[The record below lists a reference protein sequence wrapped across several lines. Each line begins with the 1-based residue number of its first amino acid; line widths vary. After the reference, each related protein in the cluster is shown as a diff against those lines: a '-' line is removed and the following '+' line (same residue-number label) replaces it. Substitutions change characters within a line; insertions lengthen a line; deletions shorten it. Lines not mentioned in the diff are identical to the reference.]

1 MIPMRKFL
9 TLLAVLALGWHTSA
23 ADLDLIQSGKI
34 AQAVGRILQQVH
46 YRQTPL
52 DDSVSELFLQ
62 NYLDA
67 LDFNHLIFLQP
78 DVDQL
83 RAKYAKNLDDLTL
96 AGTVAPAHE
105 IFALY
110 LKRLGE
116 RQQLADRLCKETYT
130 FDTDESFIPARQK
143 IPWPKDAAEA
153 EMLWRQRVKFEL
165 LADRLSKQA
174 SGKPAAQDSD
184 TLQIISRRYSR
195 LLKTMKEYDN
205 AEIIEI
211 YLTAMTRT
219 YDPHSDYMSPAEAT
233 NFDINNIK
241 LSLTGIGAVLTQDD
255 GYTKIE
261 RLMPGG
267 PAARSKKL
275 QANDRI
281 VAVGQADAEPVDVLD
296 MKLGKVVDMIRGK
309 KNTEVRLTIV
319 PASSPDGSTKKVIS
333 IIREEVKLADS
344 LAKARIIERAR
355 PAGGVER
362 LGVVNLP
369 QFYENCAEDVETLI
383 VRLKKENIDGLV
395 LDLRRNGGG
404 ILPEAVEL
412 AGLFIKE
419 GPIVQVK
426 DSRRR
431 TQTLSDE
438 NSKIVYDGPLVV
450 AVGHPSASASEIV
463 AAALQD
469 YGRALIVG
477 EESTHGKGTVQQLIP
492 LNQTIAAGLGQDSG
506 KLKFTISKFYRVA
519 GGTTQHG
526 GVLSDLK
533 LPSILD
539 YLDLGESKLPRA
551 LPADSINPARY
562 ESLNRVKPH
571 LAELGRLSSLRLA
584 ADRDYEYVRQD
595 IDRVKKQQA
604 DKSVS
609 LNEAK
614 RRQEVAQQKS
624 QTEARKKE
632 RLARPNSGE
641 KIYELT
647 LDAAKTDK
655 PLTLIA
661 TVKPEAGEPANGD
674 DLELA
679 EPDPAADSPL
689 RETLRILSDYSRLL
703 GGAARIGSTPTK

>member
-1 MIPMRKFL
+1 MRKFV
-9 TLLAVLALGWHTSA
+9 TLLAVLAFNWQTFA

-52 DDSVSELFLQ
+52 DDTISELFLQ

-67 LDFNHLIFLQP
+67 LDFNHLIFLQS
-78 DVDQL
+78 DVDKL

-116 RQQLADRLCKETYT
+116 RQQLADRLCKEKYT
-130 FDTDESFIPARQK
+130 FTSDESFIPNRQK
-143 IPWPKDAAEA
+143 LPWPKDEAEA
-153 EMLWRQRVKFEL
+153 ELIWRQRVKFEL
-165 LADRLSKQA
+165 LADRLSKQIN
-174 SGKPAAQDSD
+174 GKPAAQDEE
-184 TLQIISRRYSR
+184 TLKVITRRYSR

-205 AEIIEI
+205 SEIIEV

-241 LSLTGIGAVLTQDD
+241 LSLTGIGAVLTQED
-255 GYTKIE
+255 GYTKIQ

-281 VAVGQADAEPVDVLD
+281 VAVAQGDAEPVDVLD

-309 KNTEVRLTIV
+309 KNTEVRLTII
-319 PASSPDGSTKKVIS
+319 PGNSPDASTKKIIS
-333 IIREEVKLADS
+333 IIRDEVKLADQ
-344 LAKARIIERAR
+344 LAKARIIERPR
-355 PAGGVER
+355 PDGSIER

-369 QFYENCAEDVETLI
+369 GFYENCSEDVETLI
-383 VRLKKENIDGLV
+383 ARLKKEKIDGLV

-419 GPIVQVK
+419 GPVVQVK

-431 TQTLSDE
+431 TQILSDE
-438 NSKIVYDGPLVV
+438 DSKIVYDGPLIV
-450 AVGHPSASASEIV
+450 AVGHMSASASEIV

-477 EESTHGKGTVQQLIP
+477 EGSTHGKGTVQQLIP

-506 KLKFTISKFYRVA
+506 KLKFTISKFYRA
-519 GGTTQHG
+519 NGGTTQHG
-526 GVLSDLK
+526 GVDSDLK

-551 LPADSINPARY
+551 LTADSINPARY
-562 ESLNRVKPH
+562 EPLNRVKPY
-571 LAELGRLSSLRLA
+571 LTELNRLSTQRLNG
-584 ADRDYEYVRQD
+584 DRDYDYIRQD
-595 IDRVKKQQA
+595 IERVKKQQA

-614 RRQEVAQQKS
+614 RRQEATTQKA

-632 RLARPNSGE
+632 RTARPANGE
-641 KIYELT
+641 KMYELT
-647 LDAAKTDK
+647 LDAAKTGK

-661 TVKPEAGEPANGD
+661 TAKPEPTEPNAGD
-674 DLELA
+674 DFEPA
-679 EPDPAADSPL
+679 EPDPAADAPL
-689 RETLRILSDYSRLL
+689 RETLRILSDYGRLL
-703 GGAARIGSTPTK
+703 GGTPQIGRTPAK

>member
-1 MIPMRKFL
+1 MKNFV
-9 TLLAVLALGWHTSA
+9 TLLAAIALSWQTFA

-34 AQAVGRILQQVH
+34 ARAVGGIIGQLH

-52 DDSVSELFLQ
+52 DDAISEIFLQ

-67 LDFNHLIFLQP
+67 LDFNHLIFLQA
-78 DVDQL
+78 DVDKL

-110 LKRLGE
+110 LKRLTE
-116 RQQLADRLCKETYT
+116 RQQFVERLCKEKYA
-130 FDTDESFIPARQK
+130 FDIDESFIPNRQK
-143 IPWPKDAAEA
+143 LPWPKDEAEA
-153 EMLWRQRVKFEL
+153 ETLWRQRVKFEL

-174 SGKPAAQDSD
+174 NGKPAAQDD
-184 TLQIISRRYSR
+184 ETLKVISRRYSR
-195 LLKTMKEYDN
+195 LLKTMKEYDHT
-205 AEIIEI
+205 EILET
-211 YLTAMTRT
+211 YLTSMTHS
-219 YDPHSDYMSPAEAT
+219 YDPHSDYMSPAEAI
-233 NFDINNIK
+233 NFDINTIK
-241 LSLTGIGAVLTQDD
+241 LSLTGIGAVLVQED
-255 GYTKIE
+255 GYTKIQ

-275 QANDRI
+275 QANDRV
-281 VAVGQADAEPVDVLD
+281 VAVAQGDAEPVDVLD

-309 KNTEVRLTIV
+309 KSTEVRLTII
-319 PASSPDGSTKKVIS
+319 PANAPDGSTKKIIS
-333 IIREEVKLADS
+333 IIRDEVKLADQ
-344 LAKARIIERAR
+344 LAKARVIERPRAT
-355 PAGGVER
+355 GGVER

-383 VRLKKENIDGLV
+383 VRLKKEKIDGLV

-419 GPIVQVK
+419 GPVVQVK

-431 TQTLSDE
+431 TQILSDE
-438 NSKIVYDGPLVV
+438 NAKVTYDGPLIV
-450 AVGHPSASASEIV
+450 AVGHMSASASEIV

-506 KLKFTISKFYRVA
+506 KLKFTISKFYRVS

-526 GVLSDLK
+526 GVSADLR
-533 LPSILD
+533 LPSVLD
-539 YLDLGESKLPRA
+539 HLDLGESKLPRA

-562 ESLNRVKPH
+562 ELLNRVKPH
-571 LAELGRLSSLRLA
+571 LGELNRLSTERLGT
-584 ADRDYEYVRQD
+584 DRDYEYVRQD

-604 DKSVS
+604 DKSIS
-609 LNEAK
+609 LNETK
-614 RRQEVAQQKS
+614 RLQEVAAQKV

-632 RLARPNSGE
+632 RTTRPANGE
-641 KIYELT
+641 KAYELT
-647 LDAAKTDK
+647 LDAAKTGK
-655 PLTLIA
+655 PLALVA
-661 TVKPEAGEPANGD
+661 AAKPETADPANGD
-674 DLELA
+674 DLEAA
-679 EPDPAADSPL
+679 EPDSAADAPL
-689 RETLRILSDYSRLL
+689 RETLRILSDYARLL
-703 GGAARIGSTPTK
+703 GAAAQIGSTPAK

>member
-1 MIPMRKFL
+1 MRKFV
-9 TLLAVLALGWHTSA
+9 TLFAALSFSWQTFA
-23 ADLDLIQSGKI
+23 ADLDIIQSGKI

-52 DDSVSELFLQ
+52 DDTVSELFLQ

-67 LDFNHLIFLQP
+67 LDFNHLIFLQT
-78 DVDQL
+78 DVDAL
-83 RAKYAKNLDDLTL
+83 RVKYAKNLDDLTL

-116 RQQLADRLCKETYT
+116 RQLFADQLCKEKYT
-130 FDTDESFIPARQK
+130 FTADESFIPSRQK
-143 IPWPKDAAEA
+143 LPWPKDATEA
-153 EMLWRQRVKFEL
+153 ETLWRQRIKFEL
-165 LADRLSKQA
+165 LADRLSKQIN
-174 SGKPAAQDSD
+174 GKPAAQDEE
-184 TLQIISRRYSR
+184 TLKVIGRRYSR

-205 AEIIEI
+205 SEIVEI

-241 LSLTGIGAVLTQDD
+241 LSLIGIGAVLTQED
-255 GYTKIE
+255 GYTKIQ

-281 VAVGQADAEPVDVLD
+281 VAVAQGEAEPVDVLD

-309 KNTEVRLTIV
+309 KNTEVRLTII
-319 PASSPDGSTKKVIS
+319 PGNSPDASTKKVIS
-333 IIREEVKLADS
+333 IIRDEVKLADQ
-344 LAKARIIERAR
+344 LAKARIIEH
-355 PAGGVER
+355 PKPGGGVER

-369 QFYENCAEDVETLI
+369 GFYENCSEDVETLI
-383 VRLKKENIDGLV
+383 ARLKKEKIDGLV

-431 TQTLSDE
+431 TQILSDE
-438 NSKIVYDGPLVV
+438 NSKITYDGPLIV
-450 AVGHPSASASEIV
+450 AVGHMSASASEIV

-477 EESTHGKGTVQQLIP
+477 EGSTHGKGTVQQLIP

-506 KLKFTISKFYRVA
+506 KLKFTISKFYRA
-519 GGTTQHG
+519 NGGTTQHG
-526 GVLSDLK
+526 GVASDVK
-533 LPSILD
+533 LPSVLD
-539 YLDLGESKLPRA
+539 YLDLGEAKLPRA
-551 LPADSINPARY
+551 LPADSITPARY

-571 LAELGRLSSLRLA
+571 LAELNRLSTQRLS
-584 ADRDYEYVRQD
+584 ADRDYEYIRQD
-595 IDRVKKQQA
+595 IDRVKKQQE

-614 RRQEVAQQKS
+614 RRQEAAIQKAQI
-624 QTEARKKE
+624 EARKKE
-632 RLARPNSGE
+632 RVARPVNGE

-647 LDAAKTDK
+647 LDAAKTGK
-655 PLTLIA
+655 PLALVA
-661 TVKPEAGEPANGD
+661 AARPEPTEPNGGD
-674 DLELA
+674 DFEPT
-679 EPDPAADSPL
+679 EPDPAADAPL
-689 RETLRILSDYSRLL
+689 RETLRILSDYGRLL
-703 GGAARIGSTPTK
+703 GGTPQIGSTPAK